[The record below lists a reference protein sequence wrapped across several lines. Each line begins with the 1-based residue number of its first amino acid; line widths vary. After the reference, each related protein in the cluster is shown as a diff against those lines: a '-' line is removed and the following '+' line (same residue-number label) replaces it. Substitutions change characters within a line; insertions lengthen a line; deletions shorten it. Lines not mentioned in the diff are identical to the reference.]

1 MNQEAHNGGDCYSVA
16 GCMLYTFRR
25 FQYRRSRVLLP
36 IAYLSFPFYAGNI
49 FWGIRIQ
56 LEFSFLLLCLHCFLG
71 ELMFVVA
78 SDV

>member
-1 MNQEAHNGGDCYSVA
+1 VFLS
-16 GCMLYTFRR
+16 
-25 FQYRRSRVLLP
+25 